1 MLSLYKDFWE
11 LLVLTSNEMKSFIKI
26 LAIVF
31 LSLKLMSII
40 SCKEDESVE
49 PVLTAPVLT
58 TVSIS
63 GITQTSAVSGGSI
76 SDDGGAAVTARGVC
90 YGTSASPTTS
100 GSKTSDGSGSGAFAS
115 TITGLT
121 INTKYF
127 VRAYATNSKG
137 TSYGN
142 EVSFTTNPVALATLT
157 TITIGSVTRTS
168 AVSGGAIT
176 DDGGGDISARG
187 VCWSKVQNPTVAD
200 SKTTD
205 GTGKGNFVSNITGLL
220 AATTY
225 YVRAYATNSAGTA
238 YGNEVSFITDPI
250 AFATVTTTAV
260 SSRTTSSAVSGG
272 TITDSGGG
280 TISARGVCWST
291 EENPLIT
298 DSKTTDGSGMGT
310 FTSTLTGL
318 TPNTIYYVNAY
329 AINEAGVTY
338 GTQASFITLPNGTI
352 VFNPNLTYGSVS
364 DVDGNTYKTIQIGT
378 QTWMAENLK
387 TTKFNDNTPIS
398 LVTDNTAW
406 SNLYVGKT
414 PAYSWYDNDP
424 STYKPIYGALYN
436 HYVVEKGNVCPT
448 GWHVPSD
455 AEGATLE
462 TFLGG
467 EDVAGGKLKEA
478 GNTHWTNS
486 FSAVATNESGFT
498 ALPGGA
504 RDVNGPF
511 GASRSH
517 GMWWST
523 TIESQGFYWSFS
535 LFFDNS
541 KTYGGA
547 YYESAGLSV
556 RCLKD

>member
-1 MLSLYKDFWE
+1 
-11 LLVLTSNEMKSFIKI
+11 MKHFIKLVAI
-26 LAIVF
+26 LF
-31 LSLKLMSII
+31 LSIGLMLIS
-40 SCKEDESVE
+40 SCKEEESVE
-49 PVLTAPVLT
+49 PVLTAPVLS
-58 TVSIS
+58 TVSIT
-63 GITQTSAVSGGSI
+63 GITQTSAVSGGTI
-76 SDDGGAAVTARGVC
+76 TDDGGAAVTARGVC
-90 YGTSASPTTS
+90 YGTSASPITS
-100 GSKTSDGSGSGAFAS
+100 GSKTTDGSGTGTFAS

-142 EVSFTTNPVALATLT
+142 EVSFTTNPVVLATLT
-157 TITIGSVTRTS
+157 TTTISSVTRIS

-205 GTGKGNFVSNITGLL
+205 GNGKGNFVSNITGLL

-238 YGNEVSFITDPI
+238 YGNEVSFITDPV

-272 TITDSGGG
+272 EITDNGGG

-310 FTSTLTGL
+310 FISTLTGL
-318 TPNTIYYVNAY
+318 TPNTNYYVNAY

-338 GTQASFITLPNGTI
+338 GTQTSFVTLPSGTI

-406 SNLYVGKT
+406 QNLAGGKT

-424 STYKPIYGALYN
+424 SAYKPIYGALYN
-436 HYVVEKGNVCPT
+436 FYVVARGNVCPA

-462 TFLGG
+462 AFLGG
-467 EDVAGGKLKEA
+467 EDVAGGKLKET
-478 GNTHWTNS
+478 GNTHWAYS
-486 FSAVATNESGFT
+486 FSTVATNETGFT
-498 ALPGGA
+498 ALPGGL
-504 RDVNGPF
+504 RDVSGPF
-511 GASRSH
+511 GASGSH

-523 TIESQGFYWSFS
+523 TAESAGFYWSFS
-535 LFFDNS
+535 MFFDSS
-541 KTYGGA
+541 KTYGGT
-547 YYESAGLSV
+547 YYENYGLSI
-556 RCLKD
+556 RCLKN